1 MIKLTPGQLNPDAI
15 YREYQ
20 DMIEHYKDLVS
31 SALPLKAAMELIN
44 KAVAAKGGDIL
55 ITTPGEIEQKKA
67 PLLITFA
74 TPNQVFK
81 HNKNF
86 GITELDSRL
95 AHNYTDIV
103 PKVLTVPSSNTV
115 EWYIIPFKD
124 ILGSGKEFVVVHW
137 KKGAIHENKP
147 VMEILTKG
155 TSTYKTLQ
163 QYAISDTGIPKTT
176 SDILEIYNSMSND
189 GKEIFIKYLI
199 RNE

>member
-1 MIKLTPGQLNPDAI
+1 M
-15 YREYQ
+15 
-20 DMIEHYKDLVS
+20 
-31 SALPLKAAMELIN
+31 
-44 KAVAAKGGDIL
+44 
-55 ITTPGEIEQKKA
+55 
-67 PLLITFA
+67 
-74 TPNQVFK
+74 
-81 HNKNF
+81 
-86 GITELDSRL
+86 DSRL